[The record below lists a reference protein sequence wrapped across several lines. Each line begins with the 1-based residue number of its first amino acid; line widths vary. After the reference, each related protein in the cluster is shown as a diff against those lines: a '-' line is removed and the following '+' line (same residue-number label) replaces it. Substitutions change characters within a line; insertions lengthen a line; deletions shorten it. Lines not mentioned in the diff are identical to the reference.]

1 MLGDPQE
8 PLLLGQQKGAQPR
21 SASFSANGGASGV
34 SRGEV
39 S

>member
-21 SASFSANGGASGV
+21 SASFSVNGGATVV